1 MRNEWL
7 LFICGCLRN
16 RQTLHFTLR
25 TLHSKLSALHSPL
38 HMLHSTLNTL
48 TPTLPTPHSKVYHGV
63 GTEERAQYCW
73 NMLQL
78 VVFQGCDVHL
88 GSRVRSSFSV
98 IS

>member
-1 MRNEWL
+1 MN
-7 LFICGCLRN
+7 GCLSVSP
-16 RQTLHFTLR
+16 QPSDFLHTSHFTLQTQR
-25 TLHSKLSALHSPL
+25 F
-38 HMLHSTLNTL
+38 TL
-48 TPTLPTPHSKVYHGV
+48 TPHATLPTPHSKVYNGV
-63 GTEERAQYCW
+63 VTEERAQYCW